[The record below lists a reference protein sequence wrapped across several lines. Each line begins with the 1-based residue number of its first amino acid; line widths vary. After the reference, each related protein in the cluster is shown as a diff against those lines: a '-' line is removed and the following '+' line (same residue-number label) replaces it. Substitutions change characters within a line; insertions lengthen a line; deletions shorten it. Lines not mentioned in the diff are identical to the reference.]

1 MSGVIGQSKRLIT
14 KYMRREVTDKVP
26 TKTVR
31 NYHLINLIEV
41 LIVMKGSVPIRR

>member
-26 TKTVR
+26 TKTVL
-31 NYHLINLIEV
+31 NYINLMEV
-41 LIVMKGSVPIRR
+41 LIVMKGSVPLRR